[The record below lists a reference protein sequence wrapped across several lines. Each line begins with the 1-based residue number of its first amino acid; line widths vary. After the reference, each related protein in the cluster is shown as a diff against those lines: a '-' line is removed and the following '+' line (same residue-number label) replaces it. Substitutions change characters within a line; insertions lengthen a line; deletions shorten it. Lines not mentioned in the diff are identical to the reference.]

1 MVRGYSRGC
10 SQTEDYILFMVKVP
24 ELPHPTVLP
33 PSDQLPVMVLLL
45 SVPEKLSELL
55 PLVPEPD

>member
-1 MVRGYSRGC
+1 MF
-10 SQTEDYILFMVKVP
+10 IVKVP

-33 PSDQLPVMVLLL
+33 LSDQLPVMVLLL

>member
-1 MVRGYSRGC
+1 
-10 SQTEDYILFMVKVP
+10 MVKVP
-24 ELPHPTVLP
+24 VLAHPAVVPL
-33 PSDQLPVMVLLL
+33 SDQLPVMVLLL